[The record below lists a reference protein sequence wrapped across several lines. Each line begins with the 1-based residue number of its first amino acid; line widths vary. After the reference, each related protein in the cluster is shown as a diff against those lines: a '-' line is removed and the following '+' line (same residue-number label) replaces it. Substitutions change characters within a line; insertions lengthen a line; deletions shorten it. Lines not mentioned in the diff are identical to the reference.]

1 MKIALVI
8 EHLDPRRGGAEVYV
22 RDFAAWLLGRGHE
35 VAILTADAHDP
46 PPGAGLVLLR
56 PAGLTRGARGDDF
69 ARRAAATLRE
79 IKPDTS
85 LATGKALGMR
95 VYQPHGGTVR
105 GSQRQNLALVGCPV
119 ARALKAGFNLVSPKH
134 RAARRLEE
142 RQFGDPRTR
151 FVAISEMVRRDM
163 QNFYHIAEHR
173 IALIYNGVDLDRFH
187 PERLRPRRE
196 AARKQFPVESGT
208 TLFLFVAHNFKLKGL
223 DELFG
228 AAARLAAGPAGRFH
242 LAVVGRGRVGAY
254 RRLAR
259 RKGLGHLVTFVPDC
273 GDIASMYAAAD
284 AFVHPTWYDPCSLVV
299 LEALASGLP
308 TITTRFNGASEM
320 MADSGAG
327 IVLESPRPV
336 ERLAE
341 VMGRLLNV
349 ETRRGMS
356 LAARRVAE
364 NYPQERN
371 FQAMLDCLTRAAEE
385 GRT

>member
-1 MKIALVI
+1 MKMALVI
-8 EHLDPRRGGAEVYV
+8 EHLDPRRGGAEVYI

-35 VAILTADAHDP
+35 VAIVTTDAHDP
-46 PPGAGLVLLR
+46 PPGAGVVLIR
-56 PAGLTRGARGDDF
+56 PTGLTGGARSADF
-69 ARRAAATLRE
+69 ACRAAVALGE

-105 GSQRQNLALVGCPV
+105 GSQRQNLALIGCPV
-119 ARALKAGFNLVSPKH
+119 MRTVKAAFNQVSPKH

-142 RQFGDPRTR
+142 RQFADPRTR

-163 QNFYHIAEHR
+163 QSFYHIADHR
-173 IALIYNGVDLDRFH
+173 IALIYNGVDLDRFN
-187 PERLRPRRE
+187 PERLRPLRE
-196 AARKQFPVESGT
+196 AARKQFSIESGT

-223 DELFG
+223 GELLR

-242 LAVVGRGRVGAY
+242 LAVVGRGRIGAY
-254 RRLAR
+254 RGLAR
-259 RKGLGHLVTFVPDC
+259 RLKIGHLVTFVPDC
-273 GDIASMYAAAD
+273 DDIAAMYAAAD

-320 MADSGAG
+320 MADCGAG

-341 VMGRLLNV
+341 AMGRLLNV
-349 ETRRGMS
+349 ETRRGMAV
-356 LAARRVAE
+356 AARRVAE

-385 GRT
+385 GCT